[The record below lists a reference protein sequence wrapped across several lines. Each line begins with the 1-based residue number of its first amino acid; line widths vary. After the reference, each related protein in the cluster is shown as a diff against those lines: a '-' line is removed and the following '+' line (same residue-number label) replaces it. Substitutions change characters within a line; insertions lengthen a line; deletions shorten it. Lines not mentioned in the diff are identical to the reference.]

1 MVATATSNFLN
12 NDMSHQFTKLGVT
25 TSYSSLH
32 KKMLAGVGAVQI
44 ILIKTL
50 KPGFQIFLLV
60 LFFFLAY
67 CDLLIEELKR
77 D

>member
-32 KKMLAGVGAVQI
+32 MKMLAGVGAVQI

-50 KPGFQIFLLV
+50 KPGFQRF
-60 LFFFLAY
+60 Y
-67 CDLLIEELKR
+67 
-77 D
+77 